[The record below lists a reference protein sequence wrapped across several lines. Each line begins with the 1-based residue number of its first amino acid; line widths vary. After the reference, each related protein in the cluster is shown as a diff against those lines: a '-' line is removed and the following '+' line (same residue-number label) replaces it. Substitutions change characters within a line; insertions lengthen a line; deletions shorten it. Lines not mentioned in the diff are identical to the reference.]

1 MALGLSAAAWVAIGT
16 TAVSAYSANKTSKA
30 QKNAAANAGER
41 SDYQFDTAREDQLA
55 QLAQQREDSAPY
67 REAGTKSLAQ
77 LMAGTAEG
85 GEFNQDYKRGS
96 FAVDPGAAFR
106 LSQGEAGINRAAA
119 ANGSQYSG
127 AALRALARFNSD
139 QASQEYNNWN
149 NRENQAEQLFEG
161 RKANTYNRLSN
172 LAGLGQASNQAL
184 ANNGQAVTSNIAQ
197 LGNANEARVG
207 NYMQDAAEARASGY
221 AATGN
226 AINSGINNLHNVYKG

>member
-1 MALGLSAAAWVAIGT
+1 MPVAAVVASAV
-16 TAVSAYSANKTSKA
+16 VSAYAANKASKTQA
-30 QKNAAANAGER
+30 KASEAAGER
-41 SDYQFDTAREDQLA
+41 SDYQFETARQDQLA

-67 REAGTKSLAQ
+67 REAGTTSLAQ
-77 LMAGTAEG
+77 LMAGAAEG
-85 GEFNQDYKRGS
+85 GEFDQQYQRGS
-96 FAVDPGAAFR
+96 FAADPGAAFR

-161 RKANTYNRLSN
+161 RKMNTYNRLSN
-172 LAGLGQASNQAL
+172 VAGLGQTANQAL
-184 ANNGQAVTSNIAQ
+184 ANNGMQVTSNIAQ

-207 NYMQDAAEARASGY
+207 NYMQDAAESRASGY
-221 AATGN
+221 VAAGN
-226 AINSGINNLHNVYKG
+226 AIGQGIRNLYGGA